1 MLIWLM
7 TAYLQENNIPRKT
20 YFFEQI
26 FNCLQVGNYGI
37 GGSYWPHTDHSQP
50 PNDDRVATI
59 IHVLEAPIAGISNV
73 LSLSLHE

>member
-1 MLIWLM
+1 MYIL
-7 TAYLQENNIPRKT
+7 RK
-20 YFFEQI
+20 YSFFEQI
-26 FNCLQVGNYGI
+26 INCLQVGNYGI

-73 LSLSLHE
+73 LILPSHK